1 MKIVVEIDTS
11 ELSTGINQV
20 SFGEGALIDVPDED
34 EIEDLLE
41 GEEEDEDEG
50 EEEDEEEE
58 DEESCPPATQDPMM
72 NADNRQYAIDEY
84 SYGPAVRNWEQKN
97 AKCGICEYF
106 NVKASMMSC
115 ISEGLGLQGDIGY
128 CERLSFVCSAK
139 NICNAYEPG
148 GPMTD
153 YHAMDDSE
161 PVEGGMKDVF

>member
-41 GEEEDEDEG
+41 GKEEDEDEG

-128 CERLSFVCSAK
+128 CERLAFVCSAK

-148 GPMTD
+148 GPITD
-153 YHAMDDSE
+153 YDDMDDSE

>member
-1 MKIVVEIDTS
+1 MSCFNIKKKYVLFQIVDE
-11 ELSTGINQV
+11 NQ
-20 SFGEGALIDVPDED
+20 
-34 EIEDLLE
+34 
-41 GEEEDEDEG
+41 
-50 EEEDEEEE
+50 DEEEE

-148 GPMTD
+148 GPITD
-153 YHAMDDSE
+153 YDDMDDSE